1 MKLIA
6 KCFTLG
12 FGVWLCGCSAT
23 TIAPAEQIQQRTEQ
37 KAQSAVKGRDVVR
50 KQFVTEYVC
59 DKQYFVRVQK
69 SSAKKNSTV
78 TVTFNQVSHKLS
90 PTVAKNGKKYS
101 NIRWTWLEGFDGKAT
116 LSDNRHR
123 VLASNCV
130 KKAG

>member
-6 KCFTLG
+6 KCFTLA
-12 FGVWLCGCSAT
+12 FWVWLCGCSAT

-37 KAQSAVKGRDVVR
+37 KAQSTVKGRDVVK